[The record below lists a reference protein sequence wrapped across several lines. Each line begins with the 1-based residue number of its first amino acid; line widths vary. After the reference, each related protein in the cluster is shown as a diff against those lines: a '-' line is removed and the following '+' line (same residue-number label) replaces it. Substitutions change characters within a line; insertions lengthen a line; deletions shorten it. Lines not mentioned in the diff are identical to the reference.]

1 MIVIVEFFTAFVLEK
16 VDGEFD
22 TLTQQALE
30 VVFHAILIIL
40 ERQCADQ
47 LPGGRYWNP
56 DENITMIASNV
67 PTTNRASESDFAVLD
82 LLVRTK
88 PNARVQTI
96 QALTMWCRNDTSQ
109 WIESKTEEERNEI
122 FDKARRM
129 APEMRLLYEERKKN
143 LIDTKERRL
152 KAKQEQKRESEE
164 KSAAKKAEC
173 VNNLIKAGEK
183 VWLSESEAD
192 EKIKNIEVRNRPQV
206 IELQLAFYKNVLGV
220 KCQNSLYY
228 KTKME
233 NGKRVRLEWEESLA
247 NLKKVIKISLVKP
260 SEKVSLSVLKN
271 EKEREEIVKQHK
283 RKLAESLKESR
294 LKKVIQQ
301 QKSSLL
307 SDFLQEPLQVVGRK
321 IQHKVKEE
329 DDDVIFW
336 SLGEVMA
343 ISKQHANPKRILF
356 TIKYEDDENMFDMPI
371 LSDFEKGDV
380 IFI

>member
-30 VVFHAILIIL
+30 VVFHAIL

-129 APEMRLLYEERKKN
+129 APEMRLLYEDC
-143 LIDTKERRL
+143 L
-152 KAKQEQKRESEE
+152 
-164 KSAAKKAEC
+164 
-173 VNNLIKAGEK
+173 
-183 VWLSESEAD
+183 
-192 EKIKNIEVRNRPQV
+192 
-206 IELQLAFYKNVLGV
+206 
-220 KCQNSLYY
+220 LY
-228 KTKME
+228 T
-233 NGKRVRLEWEESLA
+233 S
-247 NLKKVIKISLVKP
+247 P
-260 SEKVSLSVLKN
+260 SP
-271 EKEREEIVKQHK
+271 RD
-283 RKLAESLKESR
+283 R
-294 LKKVIQQ
+294 
-301 QKSSLL
+301 
-307 SDFLQEPLQVVGRK
+307 G
-321 IQHKVKEE
+321 
-329 DDDVIFW
+329 
-336 SLGEVMA
+336 
-343 ISKQHANPKRILF
+343 
-356 TIKYEDDENMFDMPI
+356 
-371 LSDFEKGDV
+371 
-380 IFI
+380 